1 MTALQDAINAA
12 IEWKA
17 KAAGNDW
24 AVFEPIPG
32 ENDQDRAIRE
42 CAKLLALRIDR
53 GAPAEMID
61 CQAHRLADLINP
73 PAPPAFSYQD
83 TSSRP
88 SVAAQVLTG
97 AAVGL
102 AVAAVGRSGIGR
114 TIVHQAVRSA
124 VHVGFRELVR

>member
-1 MTALQDAINAA
+1 MS
-12 IEWKA
+12 
-17 KAAGNDW
+17 
-24 AVFEPIPG
+24 AVSAQRVVVHGVRARCRSLSPWEY
-32 ENDQDRAIRE
+32 NKDRAIRE

-83 TSSRP
+83 TPSSP

-114 TIVHQAVRSA
+114 T
-124 VHVGFRELVR
+124 